1 MIDLYL
7 LQPELVTRWPM
18 QIHKCVVRVLAVTVC
33 SYRFVCKHSLITAS
47 CENVLVVHNNW
58 QCVTNCGLNVSLVV
72 CRVLAGMGGMRHT
85 AKFILPLRAKNPSSL
100 PLMLLAGHCL
110 SQVTCSAML
119 SAFHTCFYS
128 NLSQAVHFLA
138 VVRLP
143 CCPALTHDCRS
154 ELNKPESSN
163 RTVFFHLFF
172 LRSVL

>member
-7 LQPELVTRWPM
+7 LQPGLVATWPM

-33 SYRFVCKHSLITAS
+33 SKRFVCKHSLITAS
-47 CENVLVVHNNW
+47 CENVLVVHTDL
-58 QCVTNCGLNVSLVV
+58 QCVTYCGLSLSPVV
-72 CRVLAGMGGMRHT
+72 CRVLAGMGGIRHT

-119 SAFHTCFYS
+119 SAFHTCFCS

-138 VVRLP
+138 V
-143 CCPALTHDCRS
+143 ALLSGR
-154 ELNKPESSN
+154 P
-163 RTVFFHLFF
+163 V
-172 LRSVL
+172 VLY